1 MPIFKEIKENLKA
14 ISNIETITR
23 AYQEIATLRMYEI
36 RQTVLSNRDFIEELS
51 RVYTLSK
58 KAYLALLKKGGG
70 AMKVKENKFSFPP
83 FAAARVKEGSVIK
96 RGRGKVAVFLSC
108 NRPFYG
114 TLILDLWQEIQMD
127 LKEKGGDLVV
137 VGRTGKYFA
146 ETSKWGLKMFYFELD
161 DEKPER
167 ERVKEIMEFL
177 KNYEEIIIFHGRYHT
192 VLSQK
197 VVQTNIS
204 GITLEKELGEVKS
217 YLFEPPLEA
226 VLDFFETELLSAFFN
241 QTLLE
246 HRLSRYATRMVAM
259 YQATENA
266 EKIRKKLE
274 MKQKKLERQSLNKKQ
289 IEVFSG
295 FQLWS

>member
-14 ISNIETITR
+14 LSNIETITR
-23 AYQEIATLRMYEI
+23 AYQEIANLRMNEI
-36 RQTVLSNRDFIEELS
+36 RQTVLSNREFIEELS
-51 RVYTLSK
+51 RVYTLAK
-58 KAYLALLKKGGG
+58 KAYLALLKMGGG
-70 AMKVKENKFSFPP
+70 AMKKKESF
-83 FAAARVKEGSVIK
+83 IK
-96 RGRGKVAVFLSC
+96 RGRGKVAVFLSG
-108 NRPFYG
+108 NKPFYG
-114 TLILDLWQEIQMD
+114 TLILDIWQEIQRD

-137 VGRTGKYFA
+137 VGKTGKYFA
-146 ETSKWGLKMFYFELD
+146 ETSGWGMKMFYFELD

-167 ERVKEIMEFL
+167 ERVKEIIEFL
-177 KNYEEIIIFHGRYHT
+177 ENYEEIIIFHGRFHT

-226 VLDFFETELLSAFFN
+226 ILEFFETELMSAFFN

-266 EKIRKKLE
+266 EKIREKLE
-274 MKQKKLERQSLNKKQ
+274 TEQKKLERQLLNKKQ

-295 FQLWS
+295 FQLWT

>member
-1 MPIFKEIKENLKA
+1 MPIFKKIKENLKA
-14 ISNIETITR
+14 LSNIETITR
-23 AYQEIATLRMYEI
+23 AYQEIANLRMNEI
-36 RQTVLSNRDFIEELS
+36 RQTVLSNREFIEELS
-51 RVYTLSK
+51 RVYTLAK
-58 KAYLALLKKGGG
+58 KAYPALLKMGGG
-70 AMKVKENKFSFPP
+70 AMKKGESF
-83 FAAARVKEGSVIK
+83 IK
-96 RGRGKVAVFLSC
+96 RSRGKVAVFLSG
-108 NRPFYG
+108 NKPFYG
-114 TLILDLWQEIQMD
+114 TLILDIWQEIQRD

-137 VGRTGKYFA
+137 VGKTGKYFA
-146 ETSKWGLKMFYFELD
+146 ETSGWGMKMFYFELD

-167 ERVKEIMEFL
+167 ERVKEIIEFL
-177 KNYEEIIIFHGRYHT
+177 ENYEEIIIFHGRFHT

-226 VLDFFETELLSAFFN
+226 ILEFFETELMSAFFN

-266 EKIRKKLE
+266 EKIREKLE
-274 MKQKKLERQSLNKKQ
+274 TEQKKLERQLLNKKQ

-295 FQLWS
+295 FQLWT

>member
-14 ISNIETITR
+14 LSNIETITR
-23 AYQEIATLRMYEI
+23 AYQEIANLRMNEI
-36 RQTVLSNRDFIEELS
+36 RQTVLSNREFIEELS
-51 RVYTLSK
+51 RVYTLAK
-58 KAYLALLKKGGG
+58 KAYPALLKMGGG
-70 AMKVKENKFSFPP
+70 AMKKGE
-83 FAAARVKEGSVIK
+83 SVIK
-96 RGRGKVAVFLSC
+96 RGRGKVAVFLSG
-108 NRPFYG
+108 NKPFYG
-114 TLILDLWQEIQMD
+114 TLILDIWQEIQRD

-137 VGRTGKYFA
+137 VGKTGKYFA
-146 ETSKWGLKMFYFELD
+146 ETSGWGMKMFYFELD

-167 ERVKEIMEFL
+167 ERVKEIIEFL
-177 KNYEEIIIFHGRYHT
+177 ENYEEIIIFHGRFHT

-226 VLDFFETELLSAFFN
+226 ILEFFETELMSAFFN

-266 EKIRKKLE
+266 EKIREKLE
-274 MKQKKLERQSLNKKQ
+274 TEQKKLERQLLNKKQ

-295 FQLWS
+295 FQLWT

>member
-1 MPIFKEIKENLKA
+1 MPIFKKIKENLKA
-14 ISNIETITR
+14 LSNIETITR
-23 AYQEIATLRMYEI
+23 AYQEIANLRMNEI
-36 RQTVLSNRDFIEELS
+36 RQTVLSNREFIEELS
-51 RVYTLSK
+51 RVYTLAK
-58 KAYLALLKKGGG
+58 KAYPALLKMGGG
-70 AMKVKENKFSFPP
+70 AMKKGESF
-83 FAAARVKEGSVIK
+83 IK
-96 RGRGKVAVFLSC
+96 RGRGKVAVFLSG
-108 NRPFYG
+108 NKPFYG
-114 TLILDLWQEIQMD
+114 TLILDIWQEIQGD

-146 ETSKWGLKMFYFELD
+146 ETSGWGMKMFYFELD

-167 ERVKEIMEFL
+167 ERVKEIIEFL
-177 KNYEEIIIFHGRYHT
+177 ENYEEIIIFHGRFHT

-226 VLDFFETELLSAFFN
+226 ILEFFETELMSAFFN

-266 EKIRKKLE
+266 EKIREKLE
-274 MKQKKLERQSLNKKQ
+274 TEQKKLERQLLNKKQ

-295 FQLWS
+295 FQLWT